1 MFLKN
6 FTKKKHKKPQPQDGK
21 LDPSKKRRHNQ
32 SLRPKIYWKRA
43 PIKVTEWPR

>member
-6 FTKKKHKKPQPQDGK
+6 FTKKMKHKKPQPQDGK

-32 SLRPKIYWKRA
+32 KLPKFLRIFYR
-43 PIKVTEWPR
+43 IFIVF